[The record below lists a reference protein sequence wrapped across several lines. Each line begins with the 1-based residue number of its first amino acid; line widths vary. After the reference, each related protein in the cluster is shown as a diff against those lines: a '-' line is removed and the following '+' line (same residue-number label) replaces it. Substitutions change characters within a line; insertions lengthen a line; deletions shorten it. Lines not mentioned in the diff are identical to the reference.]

1 MRGIFWMRGVLYS
14 RNSSDDLQ
22 SLFDL
27 TGTAKRE
34 RESWES
40 PQLKAL
46 IFNSSVLPLQLVT
59 ERFAVERDLALEG
72 RKGGREGRK
81 KGERKGQESQ
91 SEEEG
96 YLDESIVTSKGDL
109 RHFSDCHFFYSTS
122 AHAYSMWLYCNL
134 FQGQTQNLCLL
145 LHAFTVWFTHA
156 RSASKHLLDVLL
168 YMWNLHLPTTSQG
181 RVLPISTS

>member
-1 MRGIFWMRGVLYS
+1 MGITSAESSHIQLKCPAPSASNWEICCWERFGS
-14 RNSSDDLQ
+14 RREE
-22 SLFDL
+22 
-27 TGTAKRE
+27 GRE
-34 RESWES
+34 RRKE
-40 PQLKAL
+40 
-46 IFNSSVLPLQLVT
+46 
-59 ERFAVERDLALEG
+59 ERREEG
-72 RKGGREGRK
+72 
-81 KGERKGQESQ
+81 SQ

-145 LHAFTVWFTHA
+145 LHASTVWFTHA

-181 RVLPISTS
+181 RVLPISTL